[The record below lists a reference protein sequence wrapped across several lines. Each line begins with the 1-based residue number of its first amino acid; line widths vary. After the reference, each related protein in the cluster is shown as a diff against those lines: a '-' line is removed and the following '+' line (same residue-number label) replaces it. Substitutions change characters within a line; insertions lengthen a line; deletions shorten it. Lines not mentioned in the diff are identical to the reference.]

1 MRLEKE
7 ETPMSMGRR
16 RVSQPSLWVGHD
28 ELQRSPGH
36 RFYETLN
43 KLLREAD
50 FDRQVEALCAPS
62 FASDHRPGRR
72 STTPGTYF
80 RMHLIGYFEGIESER
95 GRKWRCADSLS
106 LRTFLGLELTDRV
119 PDHSTLSR
127 LRQRLPLAVHEQAFA
142 LILAVVHERGL
153 LSGRVLGVDS
163 TYLRADASMKAI
175 VRRDPQ
181 ESYAQFLTRLAEEA
195 GIENPTAAEAQALD
209 RQRKGKKTSNAE
221 WASATDPEAR
231 IAKLKDGRTRLAYK
245 PEHVVDLETGA
256 ITGVMVHLA
265 DRSDTETLVE
275 SLSAAQE
282 NLRRVAPSDG
292 GGDAPPNGGTASGGE
307 PDAPEAYGRRG
318 RQGLS
323 QGDAAA
329 GAQGAG
335 VSHRSPRATP
345 GFDAAAGPTKAGSPR
360 RRPSTRT
367 GPGSGAP
374 RASVSNEN
382 AASCSNGPSHTFV
395 RRAGRGARRLR
406 GRENVSKRYLLCA
419 AAANLGWVLR
429 SVWGVGTPRGWA
441 ERLRGA
447 VSTWVHHG
455 IEWILLAIR
464 LGRTL
469 RPSRSP
475 RRSWRTAVPIPM
487 LTAA

>member
-1 MRLEKE
+1 
-7 ETPMSMGRR
+7 MSMGRR
-16 RVSQPSLWVGHD
+16 RAAQPSLWVGHE
-28 ELQRSPGH
+28 ELPRSPGH

-43 KLLREAD
+43 GLLREAD
-50 FDRQVEALCAPS
+50 FDRQVEALCAPL

-95 GRKWRCADSLS
+95 GIEWRCSDSLS

-153 LSGRVLGVDS
+153 LNGHVLGVDS

-175 VRRDPQ
+175 VRRDTK
-181 ESYAQFLTRLAEEA
+181 ESYAQFVVRLAEEA
-195 GIENPTAAEAQALD
+195 GIENPSAAQAQALD
-209 RQRKGKKTSNAE
+209 RKRPGKKTSNAE

-256 ITGVMVHLA
+256 ITGVVVHLA
-265 DRSDTETLVE
+265 DRGDTETLVE
-275 SLSAAQE
+275 SLSTAQE
-282 NLRRVAPSDG
+282 NLRRLAPADAPDDDASPDG
-292 GGDAPPNGGTASGGE
+292 GMISGGKRDDPPRPPTAVVADKGYHKATLLRE
-307 PDAPEAYGRRG
+307 LKEQGYRTYFPERRQAGRRRWADKG
-318 RQGLS
+318 GKRT
-323 QGDAAA
+323 AAA
-329 GAQGAG
+329 FYEN
-335 VSHRSPRATP
+335 RARV
-345 GFDAAAGPTKAGSPR
+345 GRAKGKRLQRKRGER
-360 RRPSTRT
+360 LERT
-367 GPGSGAP
+367 FAHICETG
-374 RASVSNEN
+374 
-382 AASCSNGPSHTFV
+382 
-395 RRAGRGARRLR
+395 GARRTRLR

-419 AAANLGWVLR
+419 AAANLGLVLR
-429 SVWGVGTPRGWA
+429 SRWGVGTPRGWA

-447 VSTWVHHG
+447 VSTWVRYG
-455 IEWILLAIR
+455 IQWRLLAIR
-464 LGRTL
+464 LRRIL
-469 RPSRSP
+469 HPSRSP

>member
-265 DRSDTETLVE
+265 DRGDTETLVE

-307 PDAPEAYGRRG
+307 PDAPPPTAVVADKGYHKGTLLRELKEQGYRTYLPERRQAGRR
-318 RQGLS
+318 RWADQG
-323 QGDAAA
+323 GKPTAAA
-329 GAQGAG
+329 FYEN
-335 VSHRSPRATP
+335 RARV
-345 GFDAAAGPTKAGSPR
+345 GRAKGKRLQRKRGELLE
-360 RRPSTRT
+360 RT
-367 GPGSGAP
+367 FAHICETG
-374 RASVSNEN
+374 
-382 AASCSNGPSHTFV
+382 
-395 RRAGRGARRLR
+395 GARRTKATWTGERQQTLPAVRGGGQPGMGSAQRVGRRDAARVGGTPAR
-406 GRENVSKRYLLCA
+406 GRVD
-419 AAANLGWVLR
+419 
-429 SVWGVGTPRGWA
+429 VGTPWD
-441 ERLRGA
+441 
-447 VSTWVHHG
+447 
-455 IEWILLAIR
+455 
-464 LGRTL
+464 
-469 RPSRSP
+469 
-475 RRSWRTAVPIPM
+475 
-487 LTAA
+487 